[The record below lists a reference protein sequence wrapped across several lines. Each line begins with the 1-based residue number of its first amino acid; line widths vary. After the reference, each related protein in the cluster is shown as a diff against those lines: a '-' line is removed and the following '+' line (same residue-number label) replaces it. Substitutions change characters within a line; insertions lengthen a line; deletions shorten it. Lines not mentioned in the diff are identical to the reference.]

1 MGPDQPC
8 MSFVNGGLGAG
19 FGGLDQ
25 ELLDEGI
32 TPRAQMLKTT
42 SFMNKR
48 STRGGSNKNGFVR
61 TPAKEQMSIDLLNQ
75 NENKGRNYNDL
86 E

>member
-1 MGPDQPC
+1 MA
-8 MSFVNGGLGAG
+8 FVNGGLGTG

-32 TPRAQMLKTT
+32 TPRATMLKTT

-48 STRGGSNKNGFVR
+48 SKRGSSNHNNGYAR
-61 TPAKEQMSIDLLNQ
+61 TPGKDQMSIDLLNQ
-75 NENKGRNYNDL
+75 NENKGRNL
-86 E
+86 ENLE

>member
-1 MGPDQPC
+1 MA
-8 MSFVNGGLGAG
+8 FVNGGLGTG

-32 TPRAQMLKTT
+32 TPRATMLKTT

-48 STRGGSNKNGFVR
+48 SLRGGSNQNGFVR
-61 TPAKEQMSIDLLNQ
+61 TPAKDQMSIDLLNQ
-75 NENKGRNYNDL
+75 NENKGRNLNDL

>member
-1 MGPDQPC
+1 MA
-8 MSFVNGGLGAG
+8 FVNGGLGTG

-32 TPRAQMLKTT
+32 TPRATMLKTT

-48 STRGGSNKNGFVR
+48 SLRAGSTQNAFAR
-61 TPAKEQMSIDLLNQ
+61 TPAKDKMSIDLLNQ
-75 NENKGRNYNDL
+75 NENKGRNLNDL
-86 E
+86 D